1 MFLSF
6 VTIPAGG
13 IAAVGGILAAN
24 WDWFKNIPRPDLA
37 YLSAIKLNALD
48 GSGKEIMASDLWR
61 NSRVQFKF
69 PTHNAWGSNSPPPGR
84 L

>member
-1 MFLSF
+1 MAWLLA
-6 VTIPAGG
+6 AGG

-37 YLSAIKLNALD
+37 YLSAIKLKVLD

-61 NSRVQFKF
+61 NSGAVIMVIRR
-69 PTHNAWGSNSPPPGR
+69 PG
-84 L
+84 